1 MDYDFGKSRSSSSR
15 HSFREVGLIVSLE
28 TSFHSGAPGSRT
40 KWGWNI
46 RSVNLG
52 WRAWQDCVLNFFLKE
67 DLYDTTLSFRPLDKD
82 RGVRLPKVHAAIVRS
97 SACLA
102 ALDNPAAVV

>member
-1 MDYDFGKSRSSSSR
+1 M
-15 HSFREVGLIVSLE
+15 GLIVSLE
-28 TSFHSGAPGSRT
+28 MSFHSGAPGSRT
-40 KWGWNI
+40 KLGWNI

-52 WRAWQDCVLNFFLKE
+52 WRALQDCALNFFLKE

-82 RGVRLPKVHAAIVRS
+82 HGVQPPRVHGEIVRS

-102 ALDNPAAVV
+102 ALDNPAVVVWTYPLPAFEESR